1 MRRMLSLV
9 LALVMCWSMV
19 YVLVPAKE
27 ASAVETGNATLTGER
42 YTVDWTIPEIGNAD
56 MTTAGSPGVGTAIE
70 DLTYEVLGYVSP
82 KYPDNRATNYSE
94 DGVGELVDGTKGTN
108 HYLNDPWVGLYGNE
122 KNAVLI
128 DLGAFYTNISD
139 VTLNLLSDPE
149 LGIFL
154 PSKITV
160 ASSADGVTFNHVGVV
175 NTMSGH
181 APGVTI
187 DSIMYSV
194 PTEYLSVI
202 YDATYSPNNS
212 LFKGQYILLVFEH
225 EAGEDGFDRFWTFI
239 SEISV
244 KTSGDIVVDDFTGVG
259 AMELYQKPTDA
270 DAYDVNVALN
280 SSYQIIGSVGSG
292 KFADTGRIELTDGI
306 YKDDTDINTSADYV
320 SISPADGSF
329 GIQLDLGMSTKNITS
344 IALSGLGGGS
354 SSFVVPTSV
363 ALYASNDRETFYSVG
378 LGTIATDATGTVYTI
393 SYDVT
398 DNKAFT
404 ARYITLIVFADGDV
418 LLDEVIIKTTNES
431 EVIKNVALDGQYKYL
446 LKTASSAFNDD
457 YWAGSKNTNELP
469 VLNTYSTGD
478 LNNGISATGS
488 FLDPAWVGYNYSG
501 AASDYV
507 DIVFDLG
514 EEVEGINN
522 VSFKLL
528 EYTNSTTITASSVPE
543 SFTVFYSNTADS
555 FNAKASVIGNVG
567 ADEYDTLV
575 VNTTENR
582 RQVYYNYEATLNDV
596 TARYVMVRIPKAK
609 KELHIDEIKI
619 CTGNIAPQ
627 PEVEGDYA
635 TLNYDIISGVWLDI
649 FNITDLYL
657 VQGTYQADEQTY
669 RIRLNNYLTA
679 MVEGGINTV
688 MIHTRAHG
696 DALYGDYT
704 FDSMSPVSKRY
715 TGSLYAV
722 STYDAFEIFI
732 EEAHKVGISVHA
744 WINPLRIG
752 YASDLNTYD
761 NKYDIKKFYIGNYN
775 GVERSDYVGMSSD
788 NLYWLNIGYESVR
801 QHIVN
806 SVLEIV
812 NNYDV
817 DAIIMDDYFYPA
829 GATTDFDA
837 ECYAELGAG
846 EDLGSWRREN
856 TNLLVRALYKHIKL
870 AKSDVL
876 FGISPAG
883 NVENYE
889 NSYNYSTM
897 YADVRKWCQQTWSD
911 GTNTYL
917 YMDYI
922 SPQLYWA
929 PDEQFATVTQYG
941 SWWNKNYVIGGYLGD
956 WMNFNF
962 VNTSTTFNNKGVK
975 LVVSLGAYRN
985 FDTTI
990 DNAYYK
996 DNVIFNQ
1003 LELMRQYL
1011 LDKDG
1016 VREFNP
1022 VNASGQ
1028 GLGLVYGQIL
1038 YNSHSLYDKFDI
1050 DVTKDNSGWATSE
1063 AFGLQKSLD
1072 VRNEL
1077 LAYWQGDLKTGWD
1090 GSEN

>member
-1 MRRMLSLV
+1 MRRVLSLA

-19 YVLVPAKE
+19 YVLVPARE

-42 YTVDWTIPEIGNAD
+42 YTVDWTIPEIGNTS
-56 MTTAGSPGVGTAIE
+56 MTTAGSPGLGEEIE
-70 DLTYEVLGYVSP
+70 GMTYEILGFVSP

-122 KNAVLI
+122 ENAVLI

-139 VTLNLLSDPE
+139 ITLNLLSDPE

-160 ASSADGVTFNHVGVV
+160 ATSADGVAFNYVGAV
-175 NTMSGH
+175 NNMVG
-181 APGVTI
+181 I
-187 DSIMYSV
+187 DSTGATFSSSYAV
-194 PTEYLSVI
+194 PTDYASII
-202 YDATYSPNNS
+202 YDATYTPSGS

-244 KTSGDIVVDDFTGVG
+244 KTSGSAVVDDFTGVA
-259 AMELYQKPTDA
+259 AMDLYNKPTGN
-270 DAYDVNVALN
+270 DAYEVNVALN
-280 SSYQIIGSVGSG
+280 SSYQIIGSVGTG
-292 KFADTGRIELTDGI
+292 QFADTGRIELTNGV
-306 YKDDTDINTSADYV
+306 YQKNTDINTSDDYV
-320 SISPADGSF
+320 SIVPTDGSF
-329 GIQLDLGMSTKNITS
+329 GIQVDLGVLTKNITS
-344 IALSGLGGGS
+344 VTVSGVGGGS
-354 SSFVVPTSV
+354 TGYAVPNAI
-363 ALYASNDRETFYSVG
+363 ALYASNDRETYYSVA
-378 LGTIATDATGTVYTI
+378 LGDISTDASGTVYTV

-398 DNKAFT
+398 SNKAFT
-404 ARYITLIVFADGDV
+404 ARYLTLIISTTGNV
-418 LLDEVIIKTTNES
+418 LLDEVMINTTNAS
-431 EVIKNVALDGQYKYL
+431 EVIKNVALEGQYKYL
-446 LKTASSAFNDD
+446 LKTASTSFNDNV
-457 YWAGSKNTNELP
+457 WNSEKGSDGLP
-469 VLNTYSTGD
+469 VLNTYGSGD
-478 LNNGISATGS
+478 LNNGISATGT

-501 AASDYV
+501 TASDYV

-514 EEVEGINN
+514 SEVEGINN

-528 EYTNSTTITASSVPE
+528 EYTNSSTTTACSVPE
-543 SFTVFYSNTADS
+543 KFTVYYSNTADS
-555 FNAKASVIGNVG
+555 FNTTASVVGTVG
-567 ADEYDTLV
+567 AGEYDTLV
-575 VNTTENR
+575 VNSTENR
-582 RQVYYNYEATLNDV
+582 RQIYYTFVATPNNV
-596 TARYVMVRIPKAK
+596 TARYVMIRIPKAK

-619 CTGNIAPQ
+619 CTGNLAPT
-627 PEVEGDYA
+627 PEVDGDYA
-635 TLNYDIISGVWLDI
+635 TLNYEVISGVWLDI

-669 RIRLNNYLTA
+669 RVRVNNYLTA

-752 YASDLNTYD
+752 YASDLNAYD
-761 NKYDIKKFYIGNYN
+761 NKYDIKQFYMGNYN
-775 GVERSDYVGMSSD
+775 GVERSDYVGMSND

-812 NNYDV
+812 NNYDI

-829 GATTDFDA
+829 GATTAFD
-837 ECYAELGAG
+837 EQCYSEYTGKLELAP
-846 EDLGSWRREN
+846 WRREN
-856 TNLLVRALYKHIKL
+856 TNMLVRALYKHIKL

-883 NVENYE
+883 NIENYE
-889 NSYNYSTM
+889 NSYNYTTM
-897 YADVRKWCQQTWSD
+897 YADVRKWCQETWTD
-911 GTNTYL
+911 GSTTYN

-929 PDEQFATVTQYG
+929 PDAQFATVKQYG
-941 SWWNKNYVIGGYLGD
+941 NKWSYDYVIGGYLGD
-956 WMNFNF
+956 WMNFDYAD
-962 VNTSTTFNNKGVK
+962 GVK
-975 LVVSLGAYRN
+975 LVVSLGIYRN
-985 FDTTI
+985 FDSTI
-990 DNAYYK
+990 DSAYYN
-996 DNVIFNQ
+996 DNVIYDQ
-1003 LELMRQYL
+1003 LELMRLYML
-1011 LDKDG
+1011 ENPG
-1016 VREFNP
+1016 RRYNP
-1022 VNASGQ
+1022 VNSSGQ
-1028 GLGLVYGQIL
+1028 GLGLLYGQIL
-1038 YNSHSLYDKFDI
+1038 YNSHSFYDDFSV
-1050 DVTKDNSGWATSE
+1050 DVTKDNSGWATNE
-1063 AFGLQKSLD
+1063 ALTLQKSLEI
-1072 VRNEL
+1072 REEL
-1077 LAYWQGDLKTGWD
+1077 LDYWQGDLQTGWD
-1090 GSEN
+1090 GSGN